1 MPYASSPLLYPLAG
15 RKNQNAKRNQSPWIE
30 QGRNLM
36 ANTALKASPYLR
48 KTAEWT
54 NQKVSPW
61 VQNAALQAYPIGNTL
76 LNQGSNFLQSEVAP
90 RAKTLGA
97 NAALQAYPIGNTVL
111 NQGMNLLDRGKP
123 QDEFKPFNPANP
135 DPSRAMAPSSEY
147 RPQLNEAMSWWEE
160 SQRGL
165 QQRMPEIRADIAQR
179 RAAELAAQEERFA
192 AQTAEDQRRSDEL
205 GAPPRLATMEPSN
218 RPAWNR
224 LNNLSDEEIAA
235 LREKQAYD
243 ARVMARSPWA
253 PGSQYGPGGALAE
266 AGDAAMA
273 RAEEARQQQAA
284 FDQAI
289 NIGQAAPTKG
299 PLLDEGGGAV
309 YSGDYTTSP
318 NRQAYV
324 DAQRK
329 ALAAAMA
336 GDAEGYA
343 ARPGP
348 WSGTRY
354 PTGRSTW
361 DVMKERF
368 ESDPESKEKWDA
380 YQARRTGQK
389 DERQAA
395 VTARA
400 RQRAGLPS
408 MLDVAIQERIRTNKP
423 LTPAM
428 EEYVKQRNMPKGGDA
443 DKAQLLRMQ
452 IDAQR
457 EQARLDRE
465 AQNTR
470 FLAEKEMKEEELG
483 LSKEELAFKK
493 KQAEEERKL
502 QNQVTQ
508 QQKTVSQLTGAIA
521 KRDTLLG
528 QVQELRVNN
537 LPVQDDLINELNKA
551 EQEVERLNKKV
562 YGQPA
567 STASVQGQPQGV
579 ASAQPEP
586 FMPVAAIGGEPDSPQ
601 PKERWKSKTNL
612 VENPSPFIVN
622 TFGEAPT
629 AEDVGSGLSQ
639 LGQSDF
645 DRGYPF
651 DKALLGKDAFKD
663 LKNLIKQKDETD
675 PLWDDNLGDSTL
687 LVDAARNAKSPREL
701 AGKLYEYALERD
713 RMARQMPQR
722 RSVLDLIPMVRDDPF
737 LWPNPMR
744 QVGN

>member
-1 MPYASSPLLYPLAG
+1 
-15 RKNQNAKRNQSPWIE
+15 
-30 QGRNLM
+30 
-36 ANTALKASPYLR
+36 
-48 KTAEWT
+48 
-54 NQKVSPW
+54 
-61 VQNAALQAYPIGNTL
+61 
-76 LNQGSNFLQSEVAP
+76 
-90 RAKTLGA
+90 
-97 NAALQAYPIGNTVL
+97 
-111 NQGMNLLDRGKP
+111 
-123 QDEFKPFNPANP
+123 
-135 DPSRAMAPSSEY
+135 
-147 RPQLNEAMSWWEE
+147 
-160 SQRGL
+160 
-165 QQRMPEIRADIAQR
+165 
-179 RAAELAAQEERFA
+179 
-192 AQTAEDQRRSDEL
+192 
-205 GAPPRLATMEPSN
+205 
-218 RPAWNR
+218 
-224 LNNLSDEEIAA
+224 
-235 LREKQAYD
+235 
-243 ARVMARSPWA
+243 
-253 PGSQYGPGGALAE
+253 
-266 AGDAAMA
+266 
-273 RAEEARQQQAA
+273 
-284 FDQAI
+284 
-289 NIGQAAPTKG
+289 
-299 PLLDEGGGAV
+299 
-309 YSGDYTTSP
+309 
-318 NRQAYV
+318 
-324 DAQRK
+324 
-329 ALAAAMA
+329 
-336 GDAEGYA
+336 
-343 ARPGP
+343 
-348 WSGTRY
+348 
-354 PTGRSTW
+354 
-361 DVMKERF
+361 
-368 ESDPESKEKWDA
+368 
-380 YQARRTGQK
+380 
-389 DERQAA
+389 
-395 VTARA
+395 
-400 RQRAGLPS
+400 
-408 MLDVAIQERIRTNKP
+408 VAIQERIRTNKP

-428 EEYVKQRNMPKGGDA
+428 EAYVKQRNIPKGGDA
-443 DKAQLLRMQ
+443 NKAQLLQMQ

-457 EQARLDRE
+457 EQARLNQE
-465 AQNTR
+465 AQTTQ
-470 FLAEKEMKEEELG
+470 FQAEKELKEQELG
-483 LSKEELAFKK
+483 LKKEELALKK

-567 STASVQGQPQGV
+567 STASVQGQPD
-579 ASAQPEP
+579 
-586 FMPVAAIGGEPDSPQ
+586 MPVAAMGGEPDSPQ

-722 RSVLDLIPMVRDDPF
+722 RSVLDLIPMIRDDPF